1 MLLMP
6 RNGVLDNISFINQ
19 NKINMKRIVL
29 FFTMLVLAGTLVHA
43 QERRVS
49 GTVTDASDGSTL
61 PGVTITIQGTT
72 QGTITDIDGAYELRV
87 TPESVLVFSFI
98 GMVTEEVRVGDRSV
112 INVAMRRDIA
122 TLQETVVVGY
132 GVQQRRDVSGA
143 ISSVSGDAIRTI
155 PVQSFDQA
163 LQGKASGVS
172 LTLPNAVLGNPPII
186 RIRGVNSISGS
197 SSPLYIIDGVPVF
210 TGEMGRSDAA
220 VNPLGDIS
228 PSDIES
234 IEVLKDA
241 SATAIY
247 GSRAA
252 NGVILITTRR
262 GAEGDMR
269 VNYDVNTGWSA
280 THRFWDLA
288 NAEQY
293 VHTKNTA
300 RANAGL
306 SDAYFLAYDQNG
318 DLIDTEW
325 YDYVYRTGFQ
335 QSHSLSISGGSA
347 RTQYYFGANY
357 QDTEGIVRTNN
368 YQRMSARMNIDHEMT
383 DWLKFG
389 ANVSYANTYTES
401 PNTGSIGGTS
411 TFSTAGLG
419 RLAVVT
425 APNVP
430 AFATLDEDGNLISTD
445 GDYNINW
452 NANAVGRL
460 ENTQSVGFFHPVWI
474 QDNNYSMSEG
484 DRVIGNLSMQVE
496 PIKGLVFRSVFGL
509 DNHGLETQQFW
520 APGHADGQSWNG
532 RVFHYFD
539 RRTRWNWTN
548 TLNYM
553 FTAAEKLNV
562 NMMIGSEEQHSNF
575 NGWSA
580 YRMDLGDP
588 FFTRFQGNWL
598 EEDTPFWMLFEN
610 YFISFFGRVNMN
622 WDSKYFVEFSGR
634 RDGYSGLADG
644 NKYGNFGGAS
654 LMWNLTREDFFAT
667 SALGDFFSDLR
678 LKASYGKVG
687 NITGVSSYASLFLY
701 GAGTFNDDA
710 TLFFTQAGNAALEWE
725 TSSKIDFGLSFGILN
740 DQLQF
745 DLGYF
750 NNDVDG
756 LILAVPQSPSKGIPG
771 NVLPQNIGALMN
783 QGFEFSMTSYNI
795 TRRDFSW
802 VTDFNFTYTKNE
814 VTELAE
820 GVPYLT
826 GTAHLE
832 TTNRTL
838 VGYPIGMI
846 WGVETLGVC
855 PETGRRMFQRINED
869 GSTTVVYY
877 GHGSNWP
884 DGQAGWREAD
894 GTESRALN
902 IDDDGVPLGNP
913 LPKYYGGLENNI
925 RYKNW
930 DFNLGLTFAL
940 DFYVY
945 NGTISG
951 LRDHRPG
958 WQYEE
963 YVYHNFWREPGDE
976 TDIPKPMWGDNVSN
990 GNTMVQSQNVQRGDY
1005 LKVRNVSLGYTI
1017 QNDALRNLGISSAR
1031 IYCQVFNLYT
1041 LTGYS
1046 GSDPEISSMGD
1057 TNLIP
1062 GVDRNS
1068 VPQARTISFGANISF

>member
-1 MLLMP
+1 
-6 RNGVLDNISFINQ
+6 
-19 NKINMKRIVL
+19 MKRIFL
-29 FFTMLVLAGTLVHA
+29 IFTILVLAGSMVFA

-49 GTVTDASDGSTL
+49 GTVTDASDGSSL
-61 PGVTITIQGTT
+61 PGVTVVVKGTT
-72 QGTITDIDGAYELRV
+72 IGTVTDIDGRYELTV
-87 TPESVLVFSFI
+87 TPDATLVFSFI
-98 GMVTEEVRVGDRSV
+98 GMLTQETVVGDRSV
-112 INVAMRRDIA
+112 INVAMEPDIA

-155 PVQSFDQA
+155 PIQSFDQA

-172 LTLPNAVLGNPPII
+172 LTLPNAVLGNPPVI
-186 RIRGVNSISGS
+186 RVRGVNSISGS
-197 SSPLYIIDGVPVF
+197 SSPLYIVDGVPVF
-210 TGEMGRSDAA
+210 TGELGRSDAA

-262 GAEGDMR
+262 GREGDLR
-269 VNYDVNTGWSA
+269 VNYDVNTSWSQ
-280 THRFWDLA
+280 THRFWDLM

-293 VHTKNTA
+293 VYTKNTA
-300 RANAGL
+300 RANADL
-306 SDAYFLAYDQNG
+306 SDAYFLAYDQDGN
-318 DLIDTEW
+318 LIDTDW

-335 QSHSLSISGGSA
+335 HSHSLSISGGTA

-357 QDTEGIVRTNN
+357 QDTEGIIRTNN
-368 YQRMSARMNIDHEMT
+368 FQRMSARMNVDHKMT
-383 DWLKFG
+383 DWLSFG

-401 PNTGSIGGTS
+401 PNTGSIGGNS

-430 AFATLDEDGNLISTD
+430 AFATFDEDGNFISAD

-460 ENTQSVGFFHPVWI
+460 ENTQSVGFFHPVWL
-474 QDNNYSMSEG
+474 QDNNYSNSEA
-484 DRVIGNLSMQVE
+484 DRIIGNLSMQVE
-496 PIKGLVFRSVFGL
+496 PISGLVFRSVFGL
-509 DNHGLETQQFW
+509 DNHALETHQFW

-539 RRTRWNWTN
+539 RRSRWNWTN

-553 FTAAEKLNV
+553 FTAAENLNV
-562 NMMIGSEEQHSNF
+562 NLLIGSEEQHSDY

-580 YRMDLGDP
+580 YRVDLGDP
-588 FFTRFQGNWL
+588 FFRRFQGSWL
-598 EEDTPFWMLFEN
+598 EEDIPFWMLFEN
-610 YFISFFGRVNMN
+610 YFISFFSRVNMN
-622 WDSKYFVEFSGR
+622 WDGRYFLEFSGR
-634 RDGYSGLADG
+634 RDGFSGLADG

-654 LMWNLTREDFFAT
+654 FMWNLSREDFFAT
-667 SALGDFFSDLR
+667 SAMGELFSDLR
-678 LKASYGKVG
+678 LKASYGQVG
-687 NITGVSSYASLFLY
+687 NITGVGSYASLFLY
-701 GAGTFNDDA
+701 GAGLFNNDA
-710 TLFFTQAGNAALEWE
+710 TLFFTQAGNAELEWE
-725 TSSKIDFGLSFGILN
+725 TSSKMDFGLSFGIL
-740 DQLQF
+740 DDRMQF
-745 DLGYF
+745 DLGF
-750 NNDVDG
+750 FHNDVDG
-756 LILAVPQSPSKGIPG
+756 LILNVPQSPSKGIPG

-783 QGFEFSMTSYNI
+783 QGFEFSMTSYNM

-802 VTDFNFTYTKNE
+802 VTDFNITYTKNE

-884 DGQAGWREAD
+884 EGQAGWREAD
-894 GTESRALN
+894 GTESRAIN
-902 IDDDGVPLGNP
+902 IDDDGVPLGSP
-913 LPKYYGGLENNI
+913 LPKFYGGLENNI
-925 RYKNW
+925 RYRNW

-990 GNTMVQSQNVQRGDY
+990 GNTMVQSQNVERGDY
-1005 LKVRNVSLGYTI
+1005 LKIRNLSLGYTI
-1017 QNDALRNLGISSAR
+1017 QNDALRNLGITSAR
-1031 IYCQVFNLYT
+1031 LYMQVFNLYT

-1062 GVDRNS
+1062 GVDRNT
-1068 VPQARTISFGANISF
+1068 VPQARTFSFGANISF